1 MVGKAEFP
9 TEEECQVAKDED
21 EEIALIMQNVEAGT
35 YQIKEAGCTLNTK
48 DYPSA

>member
-9 TEEECQVAKDED
+9 TEEECQVAKG